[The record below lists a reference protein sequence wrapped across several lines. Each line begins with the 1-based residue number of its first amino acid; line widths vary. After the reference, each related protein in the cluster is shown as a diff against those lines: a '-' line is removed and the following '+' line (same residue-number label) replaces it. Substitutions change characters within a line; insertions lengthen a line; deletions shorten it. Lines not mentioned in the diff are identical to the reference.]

1 MSKYV
6 KGLVQKELEKRFD
19 GLNEFM
25 VVNTVGID
33 GITNNK
39 LRGILKQ
46 KGIDITVV
54 KNSLMVK
61 ALENMGVKN
70 SEKLFSGSCTIAYG
84 GDSIVDVAKEIIDW
98 MKKIKAL
105 EIKGAYIEG
114 VCLDPRAAMEVSKMP
129 TKAQLQGTIILI
141 AQTPGAKVAGAIAG
155 PAGVIAG
162 CIKSIIEKAEKD
174 AA

>member
-1 MSKYV
+1 
-6 KGLVQKELEKRFD
+6 
-19 GLNEFM
+19 M

-33 GITNNK
+33 GVTNNK

-61 ALENMGVKN
+61 ALDNMGVKN

-114 VCLDPRAAMEVSKMP
+114 VCLDPRAAMEVAKMP

-141 AQTPGAKVAGAIAG
+141 AQTPGAKVAGAIGG

>member
-33 GITNNK
+33 GVTNNK

-61 ALENMGVKN
+61 ALDNMGVKN

-114 VCLDPRAAMEVSKMP
+114 VCLDPRAAMEVAKMP

-141 AQTPGAKVAGAIAG
+141 AQTPGAKVAGAIGG